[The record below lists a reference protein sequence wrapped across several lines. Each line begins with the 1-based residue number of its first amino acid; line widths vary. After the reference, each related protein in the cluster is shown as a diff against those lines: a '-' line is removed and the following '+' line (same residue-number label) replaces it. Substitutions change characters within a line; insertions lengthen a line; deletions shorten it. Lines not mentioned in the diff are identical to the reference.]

1 MTPVLALT
9 ILLCIY
15 AAGELIAQ
23 KTRAVFS
30 TVLSIAI
37 LLLLSFWSGILPQTI
52 IEDAQVTGFGNI
64 IAGLL
69 IVSLGTTIDFPEL
82 RRQWKVVVTS
92 LVCVVGATL
101 AIILIGYPLIGK
113 EMALSA
119 IPVVNGA
126 LPATQIMTEAATKAG
141 YPLAAA
147 LAAITFAVQKFVGTP
162 FASSASL
169 RYAQGLIGEYRKAK
183 SSGTLDEFMAAAGKS
198 ENRNSEAKTASKR
211 ITLAEKFDGFYS
223 SNVCILLAVVGGL
236 LSVWLGELT
245 HINYA
250 ILGLVLGVIFTQL
263 GVVPKNLLQKAQ
275 ASGFINMVVF
285 AAIIPA
291 LANISISD
299 LIDLILPLVV
309 VFAVSVLSIF
319 VMMKVLPV
327 WKILGDKSMAFGV
340 GFCQMLGFPSTY
352 LISVEVCNAVAED
365 EDEKAFLMSRVMPRL
380 VVGGMAAMV
389 SILVAGVMA
398 GML

>member
-1 MTPVLALT
+1 
-9 ILLCIY
+9 
-15 AAGELIAQ
+15 
-23 KTRAVFS
+23 
-30 TVLSIAI
+30 
-37 LLLLSFWSGILPQTI
+37 
-52 IEDAQVTGFGNI
+52 
-64 IAGLL
+64 
-69 IVSLGTTIDFPEL
+69 
-82 RRQWKVVVTS
+82 
-92 LVCVVGATL
+92 
-101 AIILIGYPLIGK
+101 
-113 EMALSA
+113 
-119 IPVVNGA
+119 
-126 LPATQIMTEAATKAG
+126 MTESTYNISETG
-141 YPLAAA
+141 SRTVSSIPM
-147 LAAITFAVQKFVGTP
+147 G
-162 FASSASL
+162 SSAVSPSAL
-169 RYAQGLIGEYRKAK
+169 FCC
-183 SSGTLDEFMAAAGKS
+183 SGTAIFKY
-198 ENRNSEAKTASKR
+198 R
-211 ITLAEKFDGFYS
+211 IYS
-223 SNVCILLAVVGGL
+223 TPEPSHSDPHILLAVVGGL

-285 AAIIPA
+285 AAIIPV

-398 GML
+398 GTL

>member
-1 MTPVLALT
+1 MFDMLLWFAVVMVLFAVGDVVAKLTKARISSVFATLMLFLVLFVTGVLPADIIEKAGLSAASSWSVPMLLFAMGSMINLRQFMDEWRTVVTCWFGMLAVIIGVSLT
-9 ILLCIY
+9 IPI
-15 AAGELIAQ
+15 
-23 KTRAVFS
+23 
-30 TVLSIAI
+30 
-37 LLLLSFWSGILPQTI
+37 
-52 IEDAQVTGFGNI
+52 
-64 IAGLL
+64 
-69 IVSLGTTIDFPEL
+69 
-82 RRQWKVVVTS
+82 
-92 LVCVVGATL
+92 
-101 AIILIGYPLIGK
+101 IGK

-236 LSVWLGELT
+236 LSVW
-245 HINYA
+245 
-250 ILGLVLGVIFTQL
+250 LGLVLGVIFTQL

>member
-1 MTPVLALT
+1 MFDMLLWFAVVMVLFAVGDVVAKLTKARISSVFATLMLFLVLFVTGVLPADIIEKAGLSAASSWSVPMLLFAMGSMINLRQFMDEWRTVVTCWFGMLAVIIGVSLT
-9 ILLCIY
+9 IPI
-15 AAGELIAQ
+15 
-23 KTRAVFS
+23 
-30 TVLSIAI
+30 
-37 LLLLSFWSGILPQTI
+37 
-52 IEDAQVTGFGNI
+52 
-64 IAGLL
+64 
-69 IVSLGTTIDFPEL
+69 
-82 RRQWKVVVTS
+82 
-92 LVCVVGATL
+92 
-101 AIILIGYPLIGK
+101 IGK

-169 RYAQGLIGEYRKAK
+169 RYAQG
-183 SSGTLDEFMAAAGKS
+183 EFMAAAGKS

>member
-1 MTPVLALT
+1 MFDMLLWFAVVMVLFAVGDVVAKLTKARISSVFATLMLFLILFVAGVLPADIIEKAGLSAASSWSVPMLLFAMGSMINLRQFMDEWRTVVTCWFGMLAVIIGVSLT
-9 ILLCIY
+9 IPI
-15 AAGELIAQ
+15 
-23 KTRAVFS
+23 
-30 TVLSIAI
+30 
-37 LLLLSFWSGILPQTI
+37 
-52 IEDAQVTGFGNI
+52 
-64 IAGLL
+64 
-69 IVSLGTTIDFPEL
+69 
-82 RRQWKVVVTS
+82 
-92 LVCVVGATL
+92 
-101 AIILIGYPLIGK
+101 IGK

-250 ILGLVLGVIFTQL
+250 ILGLVLGVICGAQEPPPESPSQRFYQHG
-263 GVVPKNLLQKAQ
+263 GVRCHHSRPGQHLH
-275 ASGFINMVVF
+275 IRPHRPDP
-285 AAIIPA
+285 PA
-291 LANISISD
+291 GGC
-299 LIDLILPLVV
+299 VR
-309 VFAVSVLSIF
+309 
-319 VMMKVLPV
+319 
-327 WKILGDKSMAFGV
+327 GV
-340 GFCQMLGFPSTY
+340 GTFHLCY
-352 LISVEVCNAVAED
+352 D
-365 EDEKAFLMSRVMPRL
+365 ESP
-380 VVGGMAAMV
+380 
-389 SILVAGVMA
+389 AGVEDS
-398 GML
+398 GG

>member
-1 MTPVLALT
+1 MLLFAMGSMINLRQFMDEWRTVVTCWFGMLAVIIGVSLT
-9 ILLCIY
+9 IPI
-15 AAGELIAQ
+15 
-23 KTRAVFS
+23 
-30 TVLSIAI
+30 
-37 LLLLSFWSGILPQTI
+37 
-52 IEDAQVTGFGNI
+52 
-64 IAGLL
+64 
-69 IVSLGTTIDFPEL
+69 
-82 RRQWKVVVTS
+82 
-92 LVCVVGATL
+92 
-101 AIILIGYPLIGK
+101 IGK

-223 SNVCILLAVVGGL
+223 SNVCILLASSRRL
-236 LSVWLGELT
+236 LSYGWAELT
-245 HINYA
+245 TSTTHPGA
-250 ILGLVLGVIFTQL
+250 GLGVIFTQL

>member
-1 MTPVLALT
+1 M
-9 ILLCIY
+9 
-15 AAGELIAQ
+15 
-23 KTRAVFS
+23 
-30 TVLSIAI
+30 
-37 LLLLSFWSGILPQTI
+37 
-52 IEDAQVTGFGNI
+52 
-64 IAGLL
+64 L
-69 IVSLGTTIDFPEL
+69 IVFIAFIIFLI
-82 RRQWKVVVTS
+82 
-92 LVCVVGATL
+92 VGMPIAF
-101 AIILIGYPLIGK
+101 AVGISG
-113 EMALSA
+113 ALFFVQHS
-119 IPVVNGA
+119 N
-126 LPATQIMTEAATKAG
+126 LPATIMVQM
-141 YPLAAA
+141 PLTQAQN
-147 LAAITFAVQKFVGTP
+147 FA
-162 FASSASL
+162 
-169 RYAQGLIGEYRKAK
+169 
-183 SSGTLDEFMAAAGKS
+183 
-198 ENRNSEAKTASKR
+198 
-211 ITLAEKFDGFYS
+211 
-223 SNVCILLAVVGGL
+223 LLAVPLFIFLGSLIEMTGMARAMIQFLASLLGHVRGGLSYVLIGAMYVVSGISGAKAADMAAVAPVLFPEMRERGADEGDLVALLSATGAQTETVPPSLVLITIGSVTGVSITALFTGGL
-236 LSVWLGELT
+236 LP
-245 HINYA
+245 
-250 ILGLVLGVIFTQL
+250 GLVLGVIFTQL

>member
-1 MTPVLALT
+1 M
-9 ILLCIY
+9 
-15 AAGELIAQ
+15 
-23 KTRAVFS
+23 
-30 TVLSIAI
+30 
-37 LLLLSFWSGILPQTI
+37 
-52 IEDAQVTGFGNI
+52 
-64 IAGLL
+64 
-69 IVSLGTTIDFPEL
+69 
-82 RRQWKVVVTS
+82 
-92 LVCVVGATL
+92 
-101 AIILIGYPLIGK
+101 
-113 EMALSA
+113 
-119 IPVVNGA
+119 
-126 LPATQIMTEAATKAG
+126 
-141 YPLAAA
+141 
-147 LAAITFAVQKFVGTP
+147 
-162 FASSASL
+162 
-169 RYAQGLIGEYRKAK
+169 
-183 SSGTLDEFMAAAGKS
+183 
-198 ENRNSEAKTASKR
+198 
-211 ITLAEKFDGFYS
+211 
-223 SNVCILLAVVGGL
+223 LAVVGGL

-352 LISVEVCNAVAED
+352 LKLRAFPYRHLVRKKAREMAKKISPETL
-365 EDEKAFLMSRVMPRL
+365 KTQGFPGS
-380 VVGGMAAMV
+380 AAQMY
-389 SILVAGVMA
+389 
-398 GML
+398 